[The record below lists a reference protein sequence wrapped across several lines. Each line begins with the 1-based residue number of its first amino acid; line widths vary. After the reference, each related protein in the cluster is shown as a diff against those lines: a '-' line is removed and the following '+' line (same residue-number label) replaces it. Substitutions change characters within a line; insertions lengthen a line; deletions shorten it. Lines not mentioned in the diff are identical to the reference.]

1 MLVGA
6 LVGAA
11 SVLHVHIVLALVIA
25 LVVLVVVGV
34 ITFGMGRSE
43 SDWAKARE

>member
-1 MLVGA
+1 MFAGA

-11 SVLHVHIVLALVIA
+11 CVLHLRIVYGLVIA

-34 ITFGMGRSE
+34 TTSFLEM
-43 SDWAKARE
+43 SDPAWAGS

>member
-25 LVVLVVVGV
+25 LGVLVVVGV
-34 ITFGMGRSE
+34 ITFAMGRSE
-43 SDWAKARE
+43 SDWAEARG